1 MQEIID
7 KEIDEML
14 RMGVIEHSE
23 APCARM
29 EQSAAHCDI
38 SDVITD
44 VQAAAEDRAV
54 RPLLPLTVLLR
65 PFASVFCLTL

>member
-23 APCARM
+23 APYCRSGG
-29 EQSAAHCDI
+29 EQSHYLHLLAVVLRD
-38 SDVITD
+38 
-44 VQAAAEDRAV
+44 AET
-54 RPLLPLTVLLR
+54 LTTV
-65 PFASVFCLTL
+65 